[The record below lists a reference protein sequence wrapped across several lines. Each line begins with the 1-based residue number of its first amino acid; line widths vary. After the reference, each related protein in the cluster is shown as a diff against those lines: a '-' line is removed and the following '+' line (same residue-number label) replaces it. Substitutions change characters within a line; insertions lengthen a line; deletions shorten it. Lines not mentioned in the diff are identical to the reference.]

1 MMPLSDEAVLA
12 ALPGV
17 PISRDNV
24 EHYRGLLDRRLL
36 INRCSDCGYWIYPH
50 RPLCPQCLS
59 WNVSATEV
67 SGEARIFM
75 FTLIHQERDP
85 QGRLLEPLPVAA
97 IELNEQPGL
106 RYLATI
112 VNCPTDQIAVDMPVR
127 LVWTERD
134 GLAWPAFEPADRR

>member
-1 MMPLSDEAVLA
+1 MRGSAHFGHFAGTTDVRPQMWH
-12 ALPGV
+12 
-17 PISRDNV
+17 ISRFTL
-24 EHYRGLLDRRLL
+24 R
-36 INRCSDCGYWIYPH
+36 
-50 RPLCPQCLS
+50 